1 MNIYLGVKMKNMN
14 EGRMSLISFRFFI
27 ETLWSDIFH
36 RKKEVSN
43 GHFVVV
49 AVVAAVNFAV
59 VAYENFTK
67 YVLTDMLI
75 YFRSPIHKGNSKI

>member
-1 MNIYLGVKMKNMN
+1 MNILGVKMKNMN

-49 AVVAAVNFAV
+49 DVAAAAAVNFAV
-59 VAYENFTK
+59 VVYEDFTK
-67 YVLTDMLI
+67 CV
-75 YFRSPIHKGNSKI
+75 